1 MVQRNFMN
9 RGPTINQLAEAEKA
23 RRARKAAATA
33 QALGQPAQVNT
44 ANTAQANAVSTE
56 AAAQPAQPKSAVIGT
71 DARGRAIVATA
82 PKTNVNSL
90 QAAQQIQAQNQ
101 PAKTVSTAQLANTQK
116 SGYVPP
122 GRQSRGGPVNPNSKW
137 AVKGSSRL
145 SEFQANEA
153 AARASA
159 LQNAAINNNIIGGS
173 GHVRGGESSYYDV
186 DSSLA
191 DIYKQAQSA
200 GVSISRPKTYGK
212 TVSDSGQAQAI
223 LNAYVKSAND
233 AIAAKSKAST
243 TSGSS
248 GAYFDVDSSLNSVY
262 NQAKSAGVT
271 ITKPKTYGKSVTSER
286 QAQSIIDSYVKTAN
300 DAISAKSKSSAA
312 AGGSGEYYD
321 VDSSLNNLYNQAKSA
336 GVNVSKPK
344 TYGTSI
350 KTDAAA
356 KAAYNDYY
364 NTVNK
369 AYESYN
375 ATNTA
380 NARKQAI
387 KNSIDD
393 ADRALT
399 HSDREEMAKWNRE
412 NKNMYDINKT
422 INPAYMY
429 WLKHGSSGTAAP
441 PKYYEDAI
449 NEDYDKWASR
459 DSANAARES
468 QVAASQAK
476 LQASYDAVQKNPGTT
491 HAKNSKVVIANQKAV
506 SKAPSTV
513 TSSPT
518 NKKLTVISA
527 ADSKKVQVAQ
537 TAARKAEVK
546 SANESAAKAKSVASD
561 AKNESAAYNK
571 AILQKQAEIKKT
583 ANPSAKSALKSELK
597 SLQKEANDSKK
608 RADVADSAA
617 TAAVNYSKAASAL
630 AGTQTASR
638 SEATAMK
645 KLNVAATK
653 VESTKAAAVKA
664 GVQDHTGQILLK
676 DGTWINKVQ
685 RTGKSGAGEGLV
697 RAYTKAEFEDAV
709 KSGAKALEEAKKAS
723 DAYLEAHGTLNNIEI
738 SGGRNVTE
746 RNVRIIG
753 AKDAEGRQY
762 VQSASS
768 VYDLQKTANQKIT
781 AAMERR
787 ANAGSRADANKI
799 GAITGARQWL
809 SDNKISLDAKTVA
822 NTPITSETKESEAK
836 VINKA
841 RDRVTA
847 GMKFAEKTQYLT
859 GLRSLDYEAERANA
873 DYHAAV
879 KTATDENGNLR
890 YNISDEETFKKDMA
904 RINKATAGMT
914 EAQKKKYLTESA
926 AKGLQSTGKASD
938 VWRFLNTDITEAVKI
953 AGSLEGIRDG
963 LGGKPALSVRWDP
976 RGAKVDKNLA
986 GVVKSGSTADVIDN
1000 ISRKQLSGTPLT
1012 AAETS
1017 LLAQINGGYKTGST
1031 ARAISNKADSAT
1043 EWAQGKMQSI
1053 HKEYKAGDRFI
1064 GVPLTTNLAEWA
1076 NELQHG
1082 SINAI
1087 GAVGGA
1093 ISAAPKV
1100 AGYAWSQAK
1109 GVKSV
1114 DDAKRAGSNIAL
1126 SGGLAA
1132 STMGRG
1138 MQKQFET
1145 DKSQFIIDMALAQ
1158 AAFSGA
1164 SKAIVKP
1171 AKYAV
1176 KQTALKTGV
1185 TRAQALGSEHIPYK
1199 EAGSTLDAIRYNKKI
1214 TGVHASQIRD
1224 KTSKQVYTSAPG
1236 NTIYVEPGTF
1246 GAKGRFFTLSDKYVD
1261 PYGKYFTE
1269 KSKPRFRETR
1279 GWLKARANEAA
1290 SDFEPVT
1297 SKVVKTTRYID
1308 DEGVIRYRKTYQN
1321 QKVQNAVNAV
1331 SKVKSTASKNV
1342 LVKTGSKI
1350 GSKIKQRELNRLQ
1363 RSPRTREKVVD
1374 VMTGDTVKL
1383 SKTQWDKIYQK
1394 FSRDGNFW
1402 DEYKS
1407 ITEIAQ
1413 KQADKLQRP
1422 VAVPSPKVAK
1432 GWTEAE
1438 NEVFWIFPKKGIK
1451 ITSRQRIGKT
1461 EHGVD
1466 IYDVRYGKQAAVKQK
1481 SLAQRMKENREYN
1494 RQIVKAVDGKKYN
1507 LNYIKSYADDAN
1519 RRLGEL
1525 YGNKLTRPRA
1535 YEEGAHGKVHTE
1547 QVGRNITKQKVT
1559 DSTDMD
1565 YWLGVMHDVT
1575 KVGPRESAGIPH
1587 AVAAAEVIKRGMIT
1601 DARFSKFYNGLSK
1614 AQQNAF
1620 VKAISEHTTIK
1631 PINRHLLTEWNLSL
1645 KKGSDLRS
1653 PMHSIKERAST
1664 LRAGVKTSIKARP
1677 STMSKALANADRMEL
1692 TRFGD
1697 KTLKRMTFQ
1706 NLKRE
1711 KAGSSVTSKTVDDV
1725 KSKLSKM
1732 SERKSATFASRAKIY
1747 EQRTRAHRSAAKG
1760 AKAEPAREVRKK
1772 SQYEYKKPNSA
1783 SRAGLYAAAGYHK
1796 SYKGFAA
1803 DLNKMYGYTKTGT
1816 KSTVYAY
1823 TKPGAKSGYGYTNGT
1838 KSKAYPSAY
1847 KKNDYKPAGTVYGKK
1862 TGESYRK
1869 APNYKQPKA
1878 YVVNPRS
1885 YYVPGTGYNNP
1896 YPGKY
1901 DPKPSAYTS
1910 PYTGKYTPKPGSY
1923 NAVYNNKY
1931 TPVPGGYGG
1940 NYGGNDGYTGGNT
1953 DNYGGIAVF
1962 IDKSPLVPKKKKPQE
1977 ATSRKRVKADVR
1989 LTRDIKNRLGSLESM
2004 FDVGRKSQAKRK
2016 SSSVTSTKKAIPSK
2030 GAVKPAK
2037 RSTRG

>member
-1 MVQRNFMN
+1 MAPKRNFLN
-9 RGPTINQLAEAEKA
+9 RGPTLDQLARATQA
-23 RRARKAAATA
+23 ARARKAAATS
-33 QALGQPAQVNT
+33 QALGLNQANTTNT
-44 ANTAQANAVSTE
+44 ATANAVPQSN
-56 AAAQPAQPKSAVIGT
+56 AAAKPAQKSAVIGT
-71 DARGRAIVATA
+71 DARGRQIVANTPRA
-82 PKTNVNSL
+82 NTGSL
-90 QAAQQIQAQNQ
+90 QAAQAIQSQNKPAQ
-101 PAKTVSTAQLANTQK
+101 TVSTAKPTQPAQK
-116 SGYVPP
+116 SGFVAP
-122 GRQSRGGPVNPNSKW
+122 GRQSRQGPVSGGKW
-137 AVKGSSRL
+137 TVQGKTL
-145 SEFQANEA
+145 SQSQAEEA
-153 AARASA
+153 MARANT
-159 LQNAAINNNIIGGS
+159 LQNASVNNDIIGGS
-173 GHVRGGESSYYDV
+173 GRVRGGESSYYDV

-191 DIYKQAQSA
+191 DIYKQAQAA
-200 GVSISRPKTYGK
+200 GVSISRPKSYGK

-233 AIAAKSKAST
+233 AIAAKSKASSG
-243 TSGSS
+243 SGSS
-248 GAYFDVDSSLNSVY
+248 GAYFDVDSSLTSIY

-271 ITKPKTYGKSVTSER
+271 ISKPKSYGKSVTSER

-312 AGGSGEYYD
+312 ASGGSGEYYD
-321 VDSSLNNLYNQAKSA
+321 VDASLNSIYNQARSA

-344 TYGTSI
+344 AYGKSVTTS
-350 KTDAAA
+350 AAA
-356 KAAYNDYY
+356 KAAYDEYY
-364 NTVNK
+364 NYVDREYN
-369 AYESYN
+369 AFN
-375 ATNTA
+375 ATNTS
-380 NARKQAI
+380 NSRKQAI

-399 HSDREEMAKWNRE
+399 HADREEMDKWNRE

-546 SANESAAKAKSVASD
+546 SANESASKAKSVASD

-583 ANPSAKSALKSELK
+583 ANPAVKSALKSELK

-617 TAAVNYSKAASAL
+617 KAAVNYSKAANVL

-645 KLNVAATK
+645 KLNIAAAK

-685 RTGKSGAGEGLV
+685 RTGKSGTGEGLV

-709 KSGAKALEEAKKAS
+709 KNNAKALEEAKKAS
-723 DAYLEAHGTLNNIEI
+723 DAYLAAHGTLNNIEI

-746 RNVRIIG
+746 RNVRVIG

-787 ANAGSRADANKI
+787 ANAGSIADANKI

-859 GLRSLDYEAERANA
+859 GLRSLDYEAERANTA
-873 DYHAAV
+873 YHAAV
-879 KTATDENGNLR
+879 KAATDENGNLR
-890 YNISDEETFKKDMA
+890 YNITDEETFKKDMA

-926 AKGLQSTGKASD
+926 ANGLQSTGKASD

-1043 EWAQGKMQSI
+1043 AWAQGRMQGI

-1064 GVPLTTNLAEWA
+1064 GVPLTTSLAEWA

-1100 AGYAWSQAK
+1100 AGYVWSQAK

-1138 MQKQFET
+1138 MYDQYVS
-1145 DKSQFIIDMALAQ
+1145 DKSQFFIDLALAQ

-1214 TGVHASQIRD
+1214 TGVHASQFRD

-1236 NTIYVEPGTF
+1236 NTIYVEPGTY
-1246 GAKGRFFTLSDKYVD
+1246 GAKGRFSTLSDQYTD
-1261 PYGKYFTE
+1261 PYGKYFTS
-1269 KSKPRFRETR
+1269 KAKPRFADTR
-1279 GWLKARANEAA
+1279 RWIKGKIDEGKA
-1290 SDFEPVT
+1290 DWEPVT

-1308 DEGVIRYRKTYQN
+1308 ESGVVRYKKTYP
-1321 QKVQNAVNAV
+1321 
-1331 SKVKSTASKNV
+1331 SKNV
-1342 LVKTGSKI
+1342 RTVVTATSKAKASLSKNPVVKAGASL
-1350 GSKIKQRELNRLQ
+1350 GGKIKQRELNRLR
-1363 RSPRTREKVVD
+1363 RSPRTGEKVVD
-1374 VMTGDTVKL
+1374 RVTGDTVKL
-1383 SKTQWDKIYQK
+1383 KKAQWDRIYTK

-1481 SLAQRMKENREYN
+1481 SLAQRLKENREYN
-1494 RQIVKAVDGKKYN
+1494 WQIVKAVDGKKYN
-1507 LNYIKSYADDAN
+1507 LNYIKSYAEDAN

-1535 YEEGAHGKVHTE
+1535 YEEGAHGKAHTE

-1559 DSTDMD
+1559 DSAEID

-1601 DARFSKFYNGLSK
+1601 DARFNKFYNGLSAAK
-1614 AQQNAF
+1614 QKAF

-1631 PINRHLLTEWNLSL
+1631 PINRHLLTEWDLSL
-1645 KKGSDLRS
+1645 KKGGKFKELSELNPVKS
-1653 PMHSIKERAST
+1653 MKERAST
-1664 LRAGVKTSIKARP
+1664 LKAGVKTSIKDRP
-1677 STMSKALANADRMEL
+1677 SVMSKALANADRMDL
-1692 TRFGD
+1692 IRYG
-1697 KTLKRMTFQ
+1697 KKPLKSMTFQ

-1711 KAGSSVTSKTVDDV
+1711 KAGSSVTSKTLDDM
-1725 KSKLSKM
+1725 KSKLSRM
-1732 SERKSATFASRAKIY
+1732 SERKSATLASRAKIY

-1760 AKAEPAREVRKK
+1760 TKSEPSKEAREK
-1772 SQYEYKKPNSA
+1772 SKYEYRKPNYA
-1783 SRAGLYAAAGYHK
+1783 SRAGLYAAAGYHT

-1803 DLNKMYGYTKTGT
+1803 DLTKMYGYTKTGT
-1816 KSTVYAY
+1816 KSTGYAY
-1823 TKPGAKSGYGYTNGT
+1823 TKPGAKSVYGYTSST
-1838 KSKAYPSAY
+1838 KSTVYPTAY
-1847 KKNDYKPAGTVYGKK
+1847 KKSDYKPAGTVYGKK

-1869 APNYKQPKA
+1869 TPDYKQPKA

-1901 DPKPSAYTS
+1901 DPKPSVYTA

-1953 DNYGGIAVF
+1953 NNYGGIAVF
-1962 IDKSPLVPKKKKPQE
+1962 IDKSPLVPKKKKPHE

-2004 FDVGRKSQAKRK
+2004 FGTSQKSQTKRK
-2016 SSSVTSTKKAIPSK
+2016 SSSVTSTRKA
-2030 GAVKPAK
+2030 KPTTRAK
-2037 RSTRG
+2037 RA